1 MVLRRVYMP
10 VRPEMDRFLFARV
23 GEEVDGI
30 PLSVLSALVRLG
42 LDPRD
47 EAARLSRLTSEAA
60 ADQLARMIAR
70 LPDRPWTSSE
80 IRRIANT
87 LIELLPVA
95 KIGGDSDQVTTDR
108 VGSDTNGKLSSGA
121 SPLLIYLALA
131 LLGGVLFGLIA
142 HGHVASDGQASA
154 QPVSQ
159 ADPMSGQAR

>member
-131 LLGGVLFGLIA
+131 LLGVVLFSLIA
-142 HGHVASDGQASA
+142 HGHVASDGQASV